1 MRCTRW
7 WNCRTWTCARE
18 GYRLRDDAHE
28 ARLAAS
34 IAERGIERPLSGV
47 DTPQARIL
55 LNGFRRCRCAKRLSI
70 ACVPYVA
77 LAEEEAAGILELMR
91 GSADKSLSILEQA
104 RFIAELVSVHG
115 MSVAEIAQTLSR
127 SKGWVSMR
135 RSLLDEMSPAIE
147 AMLFG
152 GLFPVYSYMYTLR
165 PFMRMN
171 SARREQVERF
181 MKAAAGRRLT
191 VRDIGRLADGYFHG
205 SASLREAV
213 EAGQLAWALDQMKR
227 VPEDRQ
233 GCSLTERTFLKDL
246 EALLKSVQRV
256 LERCHDKRLVS
267 RDFYSLA
274 NVLSASLLSS
284 FPSFLERIKE
294 LYDRSGQ
301 A

>member
-1 MRCTRW
+1 MRQMVELSSLDLRY
-7 WNCRTWTCARE
+7 E
-18 GYRLRDDAHE
+18 GYRLRDDARE

-34 IAERGIERPLSGV
+34 IAERGIERPLAGV

-70 ACVPYVA
+70 ACVPYES
-77 LAEEEAAGILELMR
+77 LAEDEAAGILELMR
-91 GSADKSLSILEQA
+91 GSTDKALSILEQA
-104 RFIAELVSVHG
+104 RFLAELVSVYG

-135 RSLLDEMSPAIE
+135 RSLLDEMSPTIE
-147 AMLFG
+147 AMLLG

-171 SARREQVERF
+171 AVRRDQIERF
-181 MKAAAGRRLT
+181 MRAAAGRRLG
-191 VRDIGRLADGYFHG
+191 VRDMGRLAEAYFRG
-205 SASLREAV
+205 PPSLREAV
-213 EAGQLAWALDQMKR
+213 EGGQLAWTLDQMR
-227 VPEDRQ
+227 RATEDRE
-233 GCSLTERTFLKDL
+233 GCRAVERMFLKDL
-246 EALLKSVQRV
+246 ESLQKSIERV
-256 LERCHDKRLVS
+256 LATCHDKRLAS
-267 RDFYSLA
+267 QGFYALA
-274 NVLSASLLSS
+274 NVLTSSLLSS